1 LLQNEYS
8 WAISKLLFLE
18 ARKGNS
24 ASGCANLVSCGGNGI
39 VRFWNSSHNTLMA
52 EFTAHQ
58 HGMLSYFSLTF
69 KELEMFSTNAV
80 INSYQGVYV
89 AEWLRSLT
97 SNHLPLTAVGSNPN
111 RDIGFFYVRKL
122 SS

>member
-1 LLQNEYS
+1 MGPVLLFVLQIFCVYKFSFFFSQSEYS
-8 WAISKLLFLE
+8 WAISKLLFLD

-58 HGMLSYFSLTF
+58 HG
-69 KELEMFSTNAV
+69 
-80 INSYQGVYV
+80 
-89 AEWLRSLT
+89 
-97 SNHLPLTAVGSNPN
+97 
-111 RDIGFFYVRKL
+111 
-122 SS
+122 